1 MAVTDGAESMAPEII
16 AVGRLSRLAG
26 TRDAEYSMLVTD
38 RYQRQG
44 LGSEISRGLLDIT
57 HDWRLERIVAEVLPQ
72 TARCNGCSRRSAS
85 AFTQMAAAF
94 ERSSCWRSRQF
105 DDDCGIEA
113 LASLKHQWV

>member
-1 MAVTDGAESMAPEII
+1 MALVAETDGAESMAAEII

-44 LGSEISRGLLDIT
+44 LGSEISRGLLDVA

-72 TARCNGCSRRSAS
+72 NGAMQRVLKTLG
-85 AFTQMAAAF
+85 F
-94 ERSSCWRSRQF
+94 
-105 DDDCGIEA
+105 
-113 LASLKHQWV
+113 SLHADGGSVRAIKLLPQ